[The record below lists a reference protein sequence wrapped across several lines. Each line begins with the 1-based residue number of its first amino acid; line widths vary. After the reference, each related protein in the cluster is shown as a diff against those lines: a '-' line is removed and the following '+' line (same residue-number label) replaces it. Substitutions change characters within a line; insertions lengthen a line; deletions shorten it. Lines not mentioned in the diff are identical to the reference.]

1 VARRRGA
8 SRGAGE
14 PPADAGPGP
23 RGVAVG
29 LLAMAPLF
37 AAYEL
42 GLAEAGDGGPR
53 NVAELALGR
62 AFAFLPAGETALRIA
77 CLAGA
82 LVVAFVQV
90 RVAGLPLLRALV
102 RTVLEGVGF
111 ALALGPLLLLA
122 LAALGVG
129 AEELGLAPRA
139 AGAPV
144 DAARAARAFGAGA
157 WEELLFRVG
166 GYSALF
172 VMARGVFGFF
182 GAGEGAGRW
191 LAETCALLGSSVL
204 FAAGHLDAATRF
216 VGIEG
221 ESFDGG
227 VFLWRTVA
235 GIFLAGL
242 FRWRGPG
249 VAAWS
254 HGLFNLALILGSGPG
269 VLS

>member
-1 VARRRGA
+1 MARRKTAAR
-8 SRGAGE
+8 AGE

-37 AAYEL
+37 AAYEV
-42 GLAEAGDGGPR
+42 GVWRAGPDGPR

-62 AFAFLPAGETALRIA
+62 AFVFLSADATAVRIA
-77 CLAGA
+77 FVGGA
-82 LVVAFVQV
+82 LLVAFVQV
-90 RVAGLPLLRALV
+90 RVAGLPLARALLRAL
-102 RTVLEGVGF
+102 LEGIGF

-122 LAALGVG
+122 LAACGVS
-129 AEELGLAPRA
+129 AQDLGLEPRA
-139 AGAPV
+139 AGAAV

-172 VMARGVFGFF
+172 VLARGVFGFF
-182 GAGEGAGRW
+182 GAGDGAGRW
-191 LAETCALLGSSVL
+191 LAEGWALLGSSLL

-216 VGIEG
+216 VGIQG
-221 ESFDGG
+221 EAFDAG